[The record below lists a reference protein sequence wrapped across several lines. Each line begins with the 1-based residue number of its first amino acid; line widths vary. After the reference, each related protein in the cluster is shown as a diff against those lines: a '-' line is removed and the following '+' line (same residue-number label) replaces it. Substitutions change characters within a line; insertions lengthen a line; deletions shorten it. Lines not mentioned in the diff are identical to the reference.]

1 MAQVFHPGSNT
12 IAKLSIICVVIGL
25 PTLAYALMGI
35 NLSYGAKRYVPIS
48 QPIQFSHKHHVND
61 DGIDCRYCHF
71 TVDKEMYAGM
81 PATETCMTCHSQI
94 WSDSPEIKP
103 IVDSFTSGKPIQWK
117 RVHDLPD
124 FVFFNHAIHINKGI
138 GCVSCHG
145 RIDRMPLVYKENTLT
160 MGWCLDCHR
169 HPERNIRPKNAVF
182 KMDWKASDVLDEN
195 GIPYSQEKLGAKLVK
210 EYNIMP
216 TAQLTNCS
224 VCHH

>member
-12 IAKLSIICVVIGL
+12 IAKISIICVVIGL

-35 NLSYGAKRYVPIS
+35 NLSYGTKRYVPIS

-61 DGIDCRYCHF
+61 VGIDCRYCHF
-71 TVDKEMYAGM
+71 TVDKEQYAGM

-103 IVDSFTSGKPIQWK
+103 IYDSFTSGKSIAWK

-124 FVFFNHAIHINKGI
+124 FVFFNHAIHVNKGV

-145 RIDRMPLVYKENTLT
+145 RVDRMPLVYKENTLT

-169 HPERNIRPKNAVF
+169 NPERNIRPKDAVF
-182 KMDWKASDVLDEN
+182 KMDWKASDVLDEH
-195 GIPYSQEKLGAKLVK
+195 GKPYTQEELGAKLVK
-210 EYNIMP
+210 DYNIMP
-216 TAQLTNCS
+216 TSQMTNCS
-224 VCHH
+224 ICHH